1 MAANRGI
8 LSLGSSWKLSRS
20 FGDVSNFNKTLI
32 RCASSNLPSDR
43 VTHTGQKWQEDDYRM
58 ARFVGKSK
66 LVNENWAAKLIDSVP
81 PAASKKRVVWCDGG
95 GGPTGH
101 PKVYINLDKP
111 GNHACT
117 YCGLRFKKDGS
128 HH

>member
-1 MAANRGI
+1 MAANRGFVA
-8 LSLGSSWKLSRS
+8 LGQSWKLSRS
-20 FGDVSNFNKTLI
+20 FGDVSGVSKTLV

-43 VTHTGQKWQEDDYRM
+43 VTHTGQKWEEDDYRM
-58 ARFVGKSK
+58 ARFVNKTK
-66 LVNENWAAKLIDSVP
+66 LVNENWAAKLIESVP
-81 PAASKKRVVWCDGG
+81 PETRKERVVSCDGG

-111 GNHACT
+111 GNHSCL

>member
-1 MAANRGI
+1 MAANRSLLALGNSWR
-8 LSLGSSWKLSRS
+8 LSQSL
-20 FGDVSNFNKTLI
+20 GDVSKISRTVV
-32 RCASSNLPSDR
+32 RCASSNLPSDK
-43 VTHTGQKWQEDDYRM
+43 VTHTGQKWEDDDFRM
-58 ARFVGKSK
+58 VRFVGKRK

-81 PAASKKRVVWCDGG
+81 PEQRKERVVSCDGG

-101 PKVYINLDKP
+101 PRVFINLDKP
-111 GNHACT
+111 GNHACL